1 MNTLYQKICLIENIF
16 NEKKI
21 KFQSKLNLFY
31 AQLDNF
37 NVSSH
42 LYKIL
47 NILPNF
53 F

>member
-1 MNTLYQKICLIENIF
+1 M
-16 NEKKI
+16 KKN

-47 NILPNF
+47 KYIT
-53 F
+53 

>member
-16 NEKKI
+16 NEKN

-42 LYKIL
+42 LYYIL
-47 NILPNF
+47 KYIT
-53 F
+53 